1 MLTGKAPEVDTLPEQ
16 LMVTQLKIVSTARGR
31 TWQHSFFLDLFGFC
45 SLFVAYSLH
54 TFVGPGHEL
63 KPSHI
68 AIRIFSS
75 WLPFLLING
84 LLPFQFHFLLVQ
96 KLICDRS
103 RNPVLLL

>member
-1 MLTGKAPEVDTLPEQ
+1 MNVPGSAQNLCQGQGCREWEHDSLEMLTGKAPEVDTLPEQ

-75 WLPFLLING
+75 
-84 LLPFQFHFLLVQ
+84 
-96 KLICDRS
+96 
-103 RNPVLLL
+103 

>member
-31 TWQHSFFLDLFGFC
+31 TWQHSFFWIFLV
-45 SLFVAYSLH
+45 FVHYSLH

-84 LLPFQFHFLLVQ
+84 LLAFQFHFLLVQ